1 MMDGYFRNCVKEK
14 NVLYAD
20 KHNTIIPLDLVVTF
34 PHYNELSPSSG
45 VLVVNNNETCT
56 NVAEVV
62 QITFIIDGLIDFL
75 PDVKTK
81 SGRLSLRKIAS
92 VVTNDAAATW
102 TLRAENSFSS
112 RTTPVSVKHNLNTRS
127 EIVSELQFH
136 DKIC

>member
-1 MMDGYFRNCVKEK
+1 M
-14 NVLYAD
+14 
-20 KHNTIIPLDLVVTF
+20 
-34 PHYNELSPSSG
+34 
-45 VLVVNNNETCT
+45 LVVNNNKTCS
-56 NVAEVV
+56 NVAGVV

-112 RTTPVSVKHNLNTRS
+112 RTIPVSVKHNLNTRS
-127 EIVSELQFH
+127 EIVPKLQFH
-136 DKIC
+136 D